1 MRHLGNYSYILPLG
15 TYDNLMLEFN
25 RVDIRCAISHIR
37 LGFQFGHH
45 NTIIKQPSNASR
57 DGSMSI
63 RRHSPFHVPQH

>member
-1 MRHLGNYSYILPLG
+1 
-15 TYDNLMLEFN
+15 MLEFN
-25 RVDIRCAISHIR
+25 RVDIRCAISHIH

-63 RRHSPFHVPQH
+63 RQHSPFHVPQHQ